1 MRNERGQALIEFL
14 MIVPILFFIIMAVF
28 DFGNIL
34 YQRYELENHLDVIS
48 DLYKE
53 EDTSGLDE
61 YLKKN
66 GLVMDVNKENKYQ
79 VISVKRKVSIVTPG
93 LGKILGSPIIMNN
106 RGQTLVLFLFLFPV
120 LFLLF
125 MAVYQIG
132 TIELEKRKM
141 EEVVGTTVQY
151 GIDHWGEEEIESKMI
166 EMFQSSFSVPPEN
179 MKIVIEPGNVRMM
192 VTKEYNILFFKKQT
206 INVSYVGTNI
216 DGKVQ
221 VVKE

>member
-1 MRNERGQALIEFL
+1 M
-14 MIVPILFFIIMAVF
+14 
-28 DFGNIL
+28 
-34 YQRYELENHLDVIS
+34 
-48 DLYKE
+48 
-53 EDTSGLDE
+53 
-61 YLKKN
+61 
-66 GLVMDVNKENKYQ
+66 
-79 VISVKRKVSIVTPG
+79 
-93 LGKILGSPIIMNN
+93 
-106 RGQTLVLFLFLFPV
+106 
-120 LFLLF
+120 
-125 MAVYQIG
+125 
-132 TIELEKRKM
+132 
-141 EEVVGTTVQY
+141 GTTVQY

>member
-1 MRNERGQALIEFL
+1 
-14 MIVPILFFIIMAVF
+14 
-28 DFGNIL
+28 
-34 YQRYELENHLDVIS
+34 
-48 DLYKE
+48 
-53 EDTSGLDE
+53 
-61 YLKKN
+61 
-66 GLVMDVNKENKYQ
+66 
-79 VISVKRKVSIVTPG
+79 
-93 LGKILGSPIIMNN
+93 MNN

-125 MAVYQIG
+125 IAVYQIG

>member
-1 MRNERGQALIEFL
+1 MR
-14 MIVPILFFIIMAVF
+14 
-28 DFGNIL
+28 
-34 YQRYELENHLDVIS
+34 
-48 DLYKE
+48 
-53 EDTSGLDE
+53 
-61 YLKKN
+61 
-66 GLVMDVNKENKYQ
+66 
-79 VISVKRKVSIVTPG
+79 SI
-93 LGKILGSPIIMNN
+93 
-106 RGQTLVLFLFLFPV
+106 
-120 LFLLF
+120 
-125 MAVYQIG
+125 A
-132 TIELEKRKM
+132 ELEKRKM

>member
-1 MRNERGQALIEFL
+1 
-14 MIVPILFFIIMAVF
+14 
-28 DFGNIL
+28 
-34 YQRYELENHLDVIS
+34 
-48 DLYKE
+48 
-53 EDTSGLDE
+53 
-61 YLKKN
+61 
-66 GLVMDVNKENKYQ
+66 
-79 VISVKRKVSIVTPG
+79 
-93 LGKILGSPIIMNN
+93 MNN

-141 EEVVGTTVQY
+141 EEVVETTVQY

-166 EMFQSSFSVPPEN
+166 AMFQSSFSVPPEN

-192 VTKEYNILFFKKQT
+192 VTKEYNILFFKRQT